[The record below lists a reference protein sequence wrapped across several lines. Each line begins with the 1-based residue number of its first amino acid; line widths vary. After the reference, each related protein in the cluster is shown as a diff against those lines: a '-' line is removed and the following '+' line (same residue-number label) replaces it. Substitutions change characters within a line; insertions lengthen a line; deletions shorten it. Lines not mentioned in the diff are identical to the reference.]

1 MSWCYAEY
9 RQNCIMG
16 AYRWNDPI
24 GSDSETYPES
34 GSLNNSNARLQPE
47 QLSIGAGNSGFNGLY
62 TIIARTSELLSL
74 LDTKQAYRCP

>member
-1 MSWCYAEY
+1 MPNIARIVLW
-9 RQNCIMG
+9 

-62 TIIARTSELLSL
+62 TIIARTSDALSSRH
-74 LDTKQAYRCP
+74 KQAFIDARERGR